1 MKLLKSMSV
10 GTERIREIVLSLR
23 NFSRLDESEFKA
35 VDIHEGIDST
45 LMILHNRLREKP
57 DGFSIQIIREYGP
70 LPLVEC
76 YAGQLNQVF
85 MNLLSNA
92 IDALE
97 ERDSERTEEEVQA
110 NPSFIHIRTELLPE
124 QSIKIWVSDNGPG
137 IPEAIQAK
145 LFDPF
150 FTTKPIGQGTGL
162 GLSISYQ
169 IIAEKHKGKLS
180 CHSIVGKGAKFL
192 IELPINTCFHD
203 PQDEFKSTLL

>member
-1 MKLLKSMSV
+1 M
-10 GTERIREIVLSLR
+10 
-23 NFSRLDESEFKA
+23 DEAEMKA

-45 LMILHNRLREKP
+45 LMILQNRLKAKSDRPEIVVIK
-57 DGFSIQIIREYGP
+57 DYGD

-85 MNLLSNA
+85 MNLLTNA

-97 ERDSERTEEEVQA
+97 GDQTQSFEQLQA
-110 NPSFIHIRTELLPE
+110 AKIEICTRLLGTQSVEIR
-124 QSIKIWVSDNGPG
+124 IADNGPG
-137 IPEAIQAK
+137 IAEADQRR

-169 IIAEKHKGKLS
+169 IVTDRHGGTLRCVSVPGQGTEF
-180 CHSIVGKGAKFL
+180 V
-192 IELPINTCFHD
+192 IEIPLRQT
-203 PQDEFKSTLL
+203 